1 MFDDSIYKKTGR
13 VISEASKD
21 LSQKFAGGWDDK
33 VHESFQNYIRFCS
46 QQCHEVE
53 GIIKDISGVYN
64 DLNDLC
70 VESIIAEAESCY
82 NNTEMRNG

>member
-13 VISEASKD
+13 VISETSNDIA
-21 LSQKFAGGWDDK
+21 QKFAGNWDDK
-33 VHESFQNYIRFCS
+33 VHASFQNYIRFCS
-46 QQCHEVE
+46 QQCYEIE

-64 DLNDLC
+64 ELNDLRA
-70 VESIIAEAESCY
+70 ESVITEAESCY